1 MHGWQISP
9 LQNSPYRWQQ
19 CLQWKEGSGKVER
32 RCRVDV
38 KPPPQAQ
45 CRCGRFGLRGRHFVW
60 RLLNYKDGR
69 HGWQS
74 WVISL
79 TTAPCLR
86 SAATMWTLPLAL
98 SASVASNRTSTATV
112 DKTNSCFLELLLLS
126 TGSQYRGS
134 VQKQLETANGVYFQ
148 EKRTLWRC
156 LIPDWLVHRQ
166 LLRLPKHLWW
176 LQLSLHCHH
185 KPWCLC
191 ACCSTKS
198 NTDFGSDAS
207 PLQFNVYYVKKYTHL
222 GRTWLHS

>member
-1 MHGWQISP
+1 M
-9 LQNSPYRWQQ
+9 Y
-19 CLQWKEGSGKVER
+19 
-32 RCRVDV
+32 
-38 KPPPQAQ
+38 
-45 CRCGRFGLRGRHFVW
+45 GRFLPFRTLLTDGSSVCNEKREVVRLSSAAEWMWSPHHRLSAGVEGLGSRGRHFVW

-98 SASVASNRTSTATV
+98 SASVASNRTSTATM

-126 TGSQYRGS
+126 SGSQYQGS
-134 VQKQLETANGVYFQ
+134 VQKQLETANGVDFQ

-156 LIPDWLVHRQ
+156 LIPDLLVHRQ
-166 LLRLPKHLWW
+166 LLRLPKHLWL

-185 KPWCLC
+185 KPWRLC